1 LVRYEI
7 RATAAATLPTEVDML
22 RYVRIIGFA
31 LALGLGVG
39 CGGGGGGGDDDT
51 GDDDSGSTIDADP
64 GTVMPDAPTAPP
76 GCTVGGPNQCND
88 CVDNDKDG
96 TIDGNDVECT
106 SELDDD
112 EGSFATGLP
121 GDNRDTKN
129 QDCFFDGDSGAG
141 NDGCNQHICC
151 LLQLDEQACQDAGY
165 DNSFDPATGCP
176 PVSADCAEFCAPA
189 APPGCDCFGC
199 CTICDDA
206 GCVDVAIGVGM
217 CDQAEEIHDTTQCP
231 VCAKND
237 SCGTDCNA
245 DEGGDPCVL
254 CPGEDPNSL
263 PPECNGTNECPN
275 GGTVCTS
282 DAECS
287 DTQYCTNGC
296 CSAIVL

>member
-1 LVRYEI
+1 
-7 RATAAATLPTEVDML
+7 ML

-31 LALGLGVG
+31 LAVGLVGVG
-39 CGGGGGGGDDDT
+39 CGGGGGGGGDDDT
-51 GDDDSGSTIDADP
+51 QNGDGGADVIDADP
-64 GTVMPDAPTAPP
+64 TMPDAPTAPP
-76 GCTVGGPNQCND
+76 GCTAGGVQCND
-88 CVDNDKDG
+88 CLDNDGDG
-96 TIDGNDVECT
+96 TFDGDDIECT
-106 SELDDD
+106 SELDED

-151 LLQLDEQACQDAGY
+151 LLQYTTQQCNDAGY
-165 DNSFDPATGCP
+165 DNMFDPAQDCGAVAP
-176 PVSADCAEFCAPA
+176 ECAEFCAPA

-199 CTICDDA
+199 CTVCDDQ
-206 GCVDVAIGVGM
+206 GCVDVALGVGE
-217 CDQAEEIHDTTQCP
+217 CDQAEEIHDTAQCP
-231 VCAKND
+231 VCLKND
-237 SCGTDCNA
+237 SCGTDCNQ

-254 CPGEDPNSL
+254 CPGEDPNDL
-263 PPECNGTNECPN
+263 PDTCDGNECPN
-275 GGTVCTS
+275 GGTVCAS